1 MEKFTKKKVQD
12 LLEAFTMLEAIQ
24 KARLTA
30 SELGFDGLWY
40 ALDDLAEG
48 LIKHYNLDDDED

>member
-30 SELGFDGLWY
+30 SELGFDGLWF
-40 ALDDLAEG
+40 ALDDMAKG
-48 LIKHYNLDDDED
+48 LVKHYNLAYDED